1 MHIDTI
7 GVPEFWASNVAEV
20 EVAGDGL
27 VRLIVCTNRKD
38 ENVPVYSVVMPAIG
52 LLQSIPLMSE
62 FCKRS
67 LGSTGN
73 SH

>member
-7 GVPEFWASNVAEV
+7 GVPEFWASNVGEV

-27 VRLIVCTNRKD
+27 VRLIVCTSRQE
-38 ENVPVYSVVMPAIG
+38 ENIPVYSVVMPAVG
-52 LLQSIPLMSE
+52 LLKAIPLMSAL
-62 FCKRS
+62 CKRS
-67 LGSTGN
+67 LGDTGS